1 MLRCLTVL
9 TAVSVFWTRR
19 LATAA
24 LFGAAFASAAALQ
37 EHARDPHRH
46 PEAEK
51 LANAVVRTPESVK
64 AGSALYAKFCSNCHG
79 PNGLGNGRL
88 AAAMAAYGGRPSNL
102 TDADWQHGSS
112 DGEIFAVIRDGV
124 GPDFHMPKFE
134 GKLSDEE
141 VWHVVNYVRT
151 LAM

>member
-1 MLRCLTVL
+1 MRNALRQP
-9 TAVSVFWTRR
+9 TRR
-19 LATAA
+19 CILGVVLATTTTAA
-24 LFGAAFASAAALQ
+24 GALQ
-37 EHARDPHRH
+37 EHPQVPHRH
-46 PEAEK
+46 PQAEK
-51 LANAVVRTPESVK
+51 VANAVVRTPESVK
-64 AGSALYAKFCSNCHG
+64 TGGALYAKLCGNCHG

-102 TDADWQHGSS
+102 ADNEWQHGSS
-112 DGEIFAVIRDGV
+112 DGEIFIVIRDGV

-141 VWHVVNYVRT
+141 MWHLVNYVRT

>member
-1 MLRCLTVL
+1 MTSPRRKGLGQVAGGVVI
-9 TAVSVFWTRR
+9 AV
-19 LATAA
+19 
-24 LFGAAFASAAALQ
+24 ASAVALQ
-37 EHARDPHRH
+37 EHPRDPHRH
-46 PEAEK
+46 AEAEK
-51 LANAVVRTPESVK
+51 VANAAARTPESVK
-64 AGSALYAKFCSNCHG
+64 AGGALYAKLCSNCHG

-102 TDADWQHGSS
+102 TDNEWQHGSS

-124 GPDFHMPKFE
+124 GPDFHMPKYQ

-141 VWHVVNYVRT
+141 MWHLVNYVRT